1 MIDMPKAVNSTV
13 KFFIL
18 IVFAILIM
26 FPNYIVIVGS
36 LKTNKEVYTDVFG
49 LPDTPQ
55 WNNYIEAFFGGHL
68 GYYFVNSFI
77 VTGVS
82 IVIIVLLS
90 SMAAFALTRK
100 FTRGSKFI
108 YLLFIIG
115 IAIPP
120 QVAIIQLALQMSSFG
135 LTNSLWAL
143 IFSYVAYE
151 LPFSVFILYG
161 FMLEIQGEIQE
172 AAIVDGCGN
181 FRLYW
186 SIMMPLSRG
195 GIATVVIFNLVSV
208 WNDMVFPLV
217 LITDNKLK
225 TLPIGLLQFKGQY
238 MSNYPILLAAVVMM
252 SVPLV
257 ILYLLLQKHFIRGLS
272 QGAVKG

>member
-1 MIDMPKAVNSTV
+1 MPRLAGNTL

-18 IVFAILIM
+18 VVFGIIIM
-26 FPNYIVIVGS
+26 FPNYIVIMGS
-36 LKTNKEVYTDVFG
+36 LKTNKEIYTDIFG

-55 WNNYIEAFFGGHL
+55 WNNYLDAFFGGQL
-68 GYYFVNSFI
+68 GYYFVNSI
-77 VTGVS
+77 VVTGVS
-82 IVIIVLLS
+82 ILFIVLLA

-108 YLLFIIG
+108 YLLFIVG

-120 QVAIIQLALQMSSFG
+120 QVAIIQLALQMSSLG

-161 FMLEIQGEIQE
+161 FMLEIPAEIQE

-186 SIMMPLSRG
+186 NIMMPLSRG

-217 LITDNKLK
+217 LVTDNKLK
-225 TLPIGLLQFKGQY
+225 TLPIGLLQFSGQY
-238 MSNYPILLAAVVMM
+238 MSNYPVLLAAVVMM

-257 ILYLLLQKHFIRGLS
+257 ILYLLLQKQFIRGLS
-272 QGAVKG
+272 QGAIKG

>member
-1 MIDMPKAVNSTV
+1 MYRSAWKIPKYFVLVAFAV
-13 KFFIL
+13 I
-18 IVFAILIM
+18 IM
-26 FPNYIVIVGS
+26 FPEYMVITGS
-36 LKTNKEVYTDVFG
+36 LKTNKELYTNIFG
-49 LPDTPQ
+49 LPASPQ
-55 WNNYIEAFFGGHL
+55 WGNYAEAFIGGNL
-68 GYYFVNSFI
+68 APYFANSFI

-82 IVIIVLLS
+82 IVLTVLLA
-90 SMAAFALTRK
+90 SMTAFALTRK

-108 YLLFIIG
+108 YMLFIIG

-120 QVAIIQLALQMSSFG
+120 QVAIIQVALQLNSMG
-135 LTNSLWAL
+135 LANSLMGL
-143 IFSYVAYE
+143 VFMYVAYE

-186 SIMMPLSRG
+186 NIVMPLSRG
-195 GIATVVIFNLVSV
+195 AIATVVIFNLVNI

-225 TLPIGLLQFKGQY
+225 TLPIGLLQFRGQY
-238 MSNYPILLAAVVMM
+238 TNNYTVMFAAVVMM
-252 SVPLV
+252 SIPLV
-257 ILYLLLQKHFIRGLS
+257 ILYLSLQKQFIRGLS